1 MVPLRATLFSEMKY
15 SFIGRDSLRGS
26 LSEVC
31 SSRHFFNIWWVIR
44 ALCLILCNSSK
55 YSFSLFCFS
64 VCRWLNLLTVN
75 WIRHKKKKKNYGQKT
90 YGQKYFFN
98 HFWWHFKRKST
109 FFLTL
114 FFFSFSTGYVPY
126 KTYLLCKA
134 ISKCTLNQLDCMP
147 TRR

>member
-75 WIRHKKKKKNYGQKT
+75 WIRHKKTKQTMAKKHMGKSIFLTTFGDILSANQPFSWH
-90 YGQKYFFN
+90 YFF
-98 HFWWHFKRKST
+98 
-109 FFLTL
+109 
-114 FFFSFSTGYVPY
+114 FSTGYVPY
-126 KTYLLCKA
+126 KAYLLCKA

>member
-75 WIRHKKKKKNYGQKT
+75 WIRHKKTKQTMAKKHMG
-90 YGQKYFFN
+90 
-98 HFWWHFKRKST
+98 KSI
-109 FFLTL
+109 FLTTFGDIL
-114 FFFSFSTGYVPY
+114 SANQPFSWHFFFSFSTGYVPY
-126 KTYLLCKA
+126 KAYLLCKA